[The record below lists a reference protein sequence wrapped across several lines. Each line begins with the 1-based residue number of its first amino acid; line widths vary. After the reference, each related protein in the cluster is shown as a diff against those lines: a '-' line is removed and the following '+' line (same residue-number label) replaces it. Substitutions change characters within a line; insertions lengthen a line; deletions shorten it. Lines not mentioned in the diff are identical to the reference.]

1 VAEDQERVLFV
12 HAHPDDESITTGGT
26 IATLVDRGAQVA
38 VLTCTRGELGEVIP
52 EAARAELSSPTAL
65 GERREAE
72 LAAALAALGVT
83 DHIFLGAAGARFEGR
98 IPRRYLDSGMRW
110 GEHGAE
116 ALPESSAGSLTAAE
130 FGEVA
135 SDIATVIAAYGPDG
149 VVTYDADGGY
159 GHPDHVRVHEAT
171 RRAAEVLSVPFFAI
185 QAPDAAGPDL
195 LAVDVRPVLERKR
208 VALAAHVSQ
217 VTLDGDSFALSD
229 GVSRP
234 IGLDERF
241 RRIRPVEPPDDYSF
255 AQQGVVAKIANSL
268 IALVIGAFAG
278 AILTVVHQASATL
291 AGVAVP
297 WGIIAA
303 VVLTTALLA
312 GLRLV
317 FGTRVIA
324 GVAAAGLLATVAL
337 LSLTSAGGSI
347 LVPAN
352 VAGYTWTFAPVLIAI
367 VVLGWPRVRRAAPGR
382 IGT

>member
-1 VAEDQERVLFV
+1 
-12 HAHPDDESITTGGT
+12 ESITTGGT
-26 IATLVDRGAQVA
+26 IATLVDRGAEVA

-52 EAARAELSSPTAL
+52 ETKRAELSSPAAL

-83 DHIFLGAAGARFEGR
+83 DHVFLGAEGARFEGR

-135 SDIATVIAAYGPDG
+135 SDIATVIAAYAPDA

-195 LAVDVRPVLERKR
+195 LAVDVSPVLERKR
-208 VALAAHVSQ
+208 AALAAHVTQ
-217 VTLDGDSFALSD
+217 VTLDGDSFALAD

-234 IGLDERF
+234 IGVQERF
-241 RRIRPVEPPDDYSF
+241 RRIRPVEPSDDYSF
-255 AQQGVVAKIANSL
+255 AQQGIVAKIANSL

-278 AILTVVHQASATL
+278 SILTVVHQATATI

-303 VVLTTALLA
+303 VVLTIALLA

-367 VVLGWPRVRRAAPGR
+367 LVLGWPRVRRAAPGR
-382 IGT
+382 IAE